1 MSSDSMGN
9 TSSEKLENK
18 KKQKKQT
25 FKNFFKKLKIDK
37 KKKKKKEEIKPTE
50 TENRE
55 EVNRIFE
62 ICRQIIAILNKLQIV
77 NFLFER
83 ILTLGIVQQSKTC
96 EVVRKEIKVL
106 CADMENNL
114 YSVASTLIGYY
125 GEKISAK
132 QVDSSREN
140 FIVPTIETCGLL
152 NILGTFLFIF
162 FILFELYALA
172 LLQRFDRKSN

>member
-1 MSSDSMGN
+1 MSSDSIGN
-9 TSSEKLENK
+9 TSSEKLESK
-18 KKQKKQT
+18 KKKKKQT

-83 ILTLGIVQQSKTC
+83 VLTLKIVQQSKNS

-114 YSVASTLIGYY
+114 YTVASTLIGYY
-125 GEKISAK
+125 GEQISSK

-140 FIVPTIETCGLL
+140 FIVPTMETCGLL
-152 NILGTFLFIF
+152 NILGIFLFLC
-162 FILFELYALA
+162 LFEFSVFALEF
-172 LLQRFDRKSN
+172 RFDTKSNC